1 MLKEIESKPS
11 GRAKNFM
18 IWQYLKQDI
27 TSKEADAAY
36 ELVEGNVA
44 KIKKAY
50 LKKSKNK
57 VLLREIEC
65 RGRKDLLE
73 ITEKDCFK
81 LAVNSY
87 KTLNMDD
94 KSRKELISRLESKSA
109 KDSVKIQAEPYSEKA
124 YMPYSS
130 NTILD
135 MFMRTTAKHRRDNLN
150 ISLSKEFIDHMF
162 SKEAS
167 SWKKFALIKR
177 IINDDKLD
185 KLQESILLINPDN
198 VGSDSNFLLALTMLK
213 YSKEEQAML
222 YFKASKKTYVRKMS
236 IDKNL
241 FWMYQVSNDKKYLE
255 ELASSMDINIYSLY
269 AKEKLNVD
277 VDNYFSSL
285 KVTDKNSDLDLC
297 DPFVWSK
304 ITQEIKNTPKDELFK
319 LANKYNQK
327 DMISVQS
334 FIIEKSYGFK
344 KHSYIMPYDEHL
356 EELSNDNK
364 AIVYALMRQ
373 ESNLIPA
380 ALSRSFAL
388 GLMQLMPFVTDDLS
402 TRINNPISCYNDMFK
417 PEYNIRYALKHL
429 KWLKGT
435 YYHPLFIAYSYNGG
449 LGFLKR
455 HLETGTFLEGKY
467 EPFMSMELMSNK
479 ESREYGKRVL
489 SNYVMYKKILGEDV
503 SIVDLLS
510 TLTDQKKTDRY
521 RSAKLARQ

>member
-1 MLKEIESKPS
+1 
-11 GRAKNFM
+11 M

-44 KIKKAY
+44 KIKKEY
-50 LKKSKNK
+50 LKKSKNE

-65 RGRKDLLE
+65 RGRRDLLE

-94 KSRKELISRLESKSA
+94 ESRKALIERLESKAA
-109 KDSVKIQAEPYSEKA
+109 KDSVRIQAEPYSEKA

-150 ISLSKEFIDHMF
+150 ISLSKEFVEHMF

-167 SWKKFALIKR
+167 SWKKFALIKK

-185 KLQESILLINPDN
+185 KLQQSILLINPDN
-198 VGSDSNFLLALTMLK
+198 VGSDSNFLLALSMLR
-213 YSKEEQAML
+213 YSKDKQAML
-222 YFKASKKTYVRKMS
+222 YFNASKETYVRKMS
-236 IDKNL
+236 IDKNI
-241 FWMYQVSNDKKYLE
+241 FWMYQVSKDKKYLE
-255 ELASSMDINIYSLY
+255 ELSLSTDINIYSLY
-269 AKEKLNVD
+269 AKEKLNVK
-277 VDNYFSSL
+277 VDNYFSSVE
-285 KVTDKNSDLDLC
+285 VTDKKSDINLC
-297 DPFVWSK
+297 DPFVWNK
-304 ITQEIKNTPKDELFK
+304 ITQEIKNTPKDKLFE
-319 LANKYNQK
+319 LANSYNQK
-327 DMISVQS
+327 DMASVQS
-334 FIIEKSYGFK
+334 FIIEKAYSFK
-344 KHSYIMPYDEHL
+344 MHGYIMPYDEYL
-356 EELSNDNK
+356 EELSKDDK

-373 ESNLIPA
+373 ESNLIPST
-380 ALSRSFAL
+380 LSRSFAL

-402 TRINNPISCYNDMFK
+402 TRINNPIICYDDMFK
-417 PEYNIRYALKHL
+417 PEYNLRYALKHL
-429 KWLKGT
+429 KWLKNT
-435 YYHPLFIAYSYNGG
+435 YYHPLFTAYAYNGG

-455 HLETGTFLEGKY
+455 HLEKGTFTKGKY

-510 TLTDQKKTDRY
+510 TLTDPKKTDRY
-521 RSAKLARQ
+521 RSAK